1 MSHWIK
7 PIKVSKKNSLPQ
19 TNNPIIFALF
29 MKISLNWLAK
39 HISLPETPEH
49 IAELLTN
56 CGLEVEDLFETVAV
70 KGGFEG
76 LVVGHVLEVT
86 QHPNADRLRL
96 TKVDIGK
103 DVALNIV
110 CGAPNVAV
118 GQKVIVA
125 PIGTTI
131 YPLTGEPM
139 TMKKAKIRGE
149 ESEGMICAE
158 DEIGLGTNHDG
169 ILILDAECKVGTPVS
184 KVIKTD
190 SDTILEI
197 GLTPNRGDAASHLG
211 IARDLKA
218 ILNRPLLTK
227 PYNFSSTEKGSAIHV
242 SINDSNTCGRYSGLL
257 IKGISVKPSPDWL
270 QKSLKAIGINPIN
283 NVVDITNYIMHDVG
297 QPMHA
302 FDADKLKGNI
312 SVRLANSGEKLTT
325 LDKTER
331 KLTGEE
337 LVIADNSGAI
347 ALAGVMGGLSTAI
360 SDSTQNIFLESAW
373 FNAAYVRKTAKL
385 HSISTDS
392 SFRFERGIDAHNTV
406 SALTQ
411 AVSLII
417 EIAGGKIS
425 SEIIDVQPEPIVSP
439 TVSFSYKKFRTLAG
453 VEMDNENVKTI
464 LKNLDIEI
472 LSENKD
478 SLELSVP
485 NYRTDVTRDIDVFE
499 DILRIYGYNNIP
511 FPEIMH
517 SAAVVQPK
525 PDKNFIKQTISNYLS
540 AQGFNEIMTNSL
552 TSESYF
558 EDAELG
564 KAVKLLNPLS
574 NELGILRPG
583 ILPSVLEA
591 IAYNKNRKAHD
602 LKFYEFGKVYQQ
614 SETGYKEFEKLA
626 IVVTGNKE
634 APNWRQKPAK
644 ADYYFIKSVVENVLA
659 SVGAKKTKGLIIEE
673 VHSDLLKKLDI
684 KGAVWYAEIN
694 VDAMI
699 SAHTKH
705 KFKLQEIP
713 VFPEVSRDL
722 SLVLDKSIPYSDIET
737 IVTQTIG
744 KYLRKITVFDVFE
757 GKPLEEGKKS
767 YTFNMVLYDNEKT
780 MNDKQIDAIMQKLIA
795 TFENQLKAVIRK

>member
-1 MSHWIK
+1 
-7 PIKVSKKNSLPQ
+7 
-19 TNNPIIFALF
+19 
-29 MKISLNWLAK
+29 MKISLNWLNK
-39 HISLPETPEH
+39 HITLSETPEL

-56 CGLEVEDLFETVAV
+56 CGLEVEDLYKTEAV
-70 KGGFEG
+70 KGGFAG
-76 LVVGHVLEVT
+76 LLVGHVLEVT

-96 TKVDIGK
+96 TKVDIGN
-103 DVALNIV
+103 DVPLNIV

-131 YPLTGEPM
+131 YPLSGEPM

-158 DEIGLGTNHDG
+158 DEIGLGTSHDG
-169 ILILDAECKVGTPVS
+169 ILILDAGCKVGTPVS
-184 KVIKTD
+184 EVIKTD
-190 SDTILEI
+190 SDTIFEI

-218 ILNRPLLTK
+218 ILNRALIQSTN
-227 PYNFSSTEKGSAIHV
+227 NFSSKEKGSSINV
-242 SINDSNTCGRYSGLL
+242 IINDSNTCGRYSGLL
-257 IKGISVKPSPDWL
+257 IKGITIQASPAWL
-270 QKSLKAIGINPIN
+270 QKSLKAIDINPIN

-302 FDADKLKGNI
+302 FDADKLKGDI
-312 SVRLANSGEKLTT
+312 KVRMAKAGETITT
-325 LDKTER
+325 LDKIER

-337 LVIADNSGAI
+337 LIIADDNGPL
-347 ALAGVMGGLSTAI
+347 ALAGVMGGLSSAI
-360 SDSTQNIFLESAW
+360 NESTKTIFLESAW
-373 FNAAYVRKTAKL
+373 FNAANVRKTAKL
-385 HSISTDS
+385 HTISNDS
-392 SFRFERGIDAHNTV
+392 SFRFERGIDPHHTEK
-406 SALTQ
+406 ALKK
-411 AVSLII
+411 AASLIL
-417 EIAGGKIS
+417 ETAGGTIS
-425 SEIIDVQPEPIVSP
+425 SEIIDVQPQPIISP
-439 TVSFSYKKFRTLAG
+439 KVNFSYKKFRTLAG
-453 VEMDNENVKTI
+453 VEIDKVALKTI
-464 LKNLDIEI
+464 LQNLDIKI
-472 LSENKD
+472 TSENND
-478 SLELSVP
+478 GLEIEIP

-540 AQGFNEIMTNSL
+540 AHGFNEIMTNSL
-552 TSESYF
+552 TRESYF
-558 EDAELG
+558 EETELN

-574 NELGILRPG
+574 NELSILRPS
-583 ILPSVLEA
+583 ILPSMLEA
-591 IAYNKNRKAHD
+591 IAYNKNRKAND
-602 LKFYEFGKVYQQ
+602 LKFYEFGKVYQH
-614 SETGYKEFEKLA
+614 SETGFKEFEKLS

-644 ADYYFIKSVVENVLA
+644 ADYYFIKSIVENTLA
-659 SVGAKKTKGLIIEE
+659 SIGAKKTKGVIIEE
-673 VHSDLLKKLDI
+673 VSSDLLKKLDI
-684 KGAVWYAEIN
+684 KGTVWYAELN

-699 SAHTKH
+699 SAHTKN

-722 SLVLDKSIPYSDIET
+722 SLVLDKVIPYSDIET

-757 GKPLEEGKKS
+757 GKPLEEGQKS

-780 MNDKQIDAIMQKLIA
+780 MNDKQIDTIMQKLIA

>member
-1 MSHWIK
+1 
-7 PIKVSKKNSLPQ
+7 
-19 TNNPIIFALF
+19 
-29 MKISLNWLAK
+29 MKISFNWLIK
-39 HISLPETPEH
+39 HITLTETPEQ

-56 CGLEVEDLFETVAV
+56 CGLEVEDLYETGAV

-76 LVVGHVLEVT
+76 LKVGHVLEVT

-96 TKVDIGK
+96 TKVDIGSE
-103 DVALNIV
+103 VTLNIV

-131 YPLTGEPM
+131 YPLTDGPI

-158 DEIGLGTNHDG
+158 DEIGLGTSHDG
-169 ILILDAECKVGTPVS
+169 IFILDADCKVGTPIS
-184 KVIKTD
+184 EVIKTD
-190 SDTILEI
+190 SDFIFEI

-218 ILNRPLLTK
+218 ILNRPLTDEDN
-227 PYNFSSTEKGSAIHV
+227 YSFSSDAKGS
-242 SINDSNTCGRYSGLL
+242 SISLSIKDRNTCGRYSGLL
-257 IKGISVKPSPDWL
+257 LKDISIAPSPDWL

-283 NVVDITNYIMHDVG
+283 NVVDITNYIMHDIG

-302 FDADKLKGNI
+302 FDADKLKDSIN
-312 SVRLANSGEKLTT
+312 VRLSNSGETLTL

-331 KLTGEE
+331 KLTGVE
-337 LVIADNSGAI
+337 LVIADKNGPL
-347 ALAGVMGGLSTAI
+347 ALAGVMGGLSSSITE
-360 SDSTQNIFLESAW
+360 STKTIFLESAW
-373 FNAAYVRKTAKL
+373 FNAANVRKTAKL

-392 SFRFERGIDAHNTV
+392 SFRFERGIDPHNTAN
-406 SALTQ
+406 ALKK
-411 AVSLII
+411 AAKLIL
-417 EIAGGKIS
+417 EIAGGTIA
-425 SEIIDVQPEPIVSP
+425 SELIDVQPESIVSP
-439 TVSFSYKKFRTLAG
+439 KVNFSYKKFKTLAG
-453 VEMDNENVKTI
+453 VNIDNVTLKTI
-464 LKNLDIEI
+464 LKNLDFEI
-472 LSENKD
+472 VSETTD
-478 SLELSVP
+478 SLELRIP

-552 TSESYF
+552 TRESYF
-558 EDAELG
+558 GADELE

-574 NELGILRPG
+574 NELAILRNG
-583 ILPSVLEA
+583 ILPSMLEA
-591 IAYNKNRKAHD
+591 IAYNKNRKAND
-602 LKFYEFGKVYQQ
+602 LKFYEFGKVYQH
-614 SETGYKEFEKLA
+614 SETGFKEFEKLA
-626 IVVTGNKE
+626 LVVTGNKE

-644 ADYYFIKSVVENVLA
+644 ADYYFIKSVVENALA
-659 SVGAKKTKGLIIEE
+659 AVGAKKTKGVIIEE
-673 VHSDLLKKLDI
+673 VGREILKKLDI
-684 KGAVWYAEIN
+684 KGTVWYAEIN
-694 VDAMI
+694 VAALI
-699 SAHTKH
+699 LATTKN

-722 SLVLDKSIPYSDIET
+722 SLVLNKVVPYSDIET
-737 IVTQTIG
+737 IVNQTIG
-744 KYLRKITVFDVFE
+744 KYLRKLTVFDVFE
-757 GKPLEEGKKS
+757 GKPLEEGQKS

-780 MNDKQIDAIMQKLIA
+780 MNDIQIDTIMQKLIA
-795 TFENQLKAVIRK
+795 TFENQLKAIVRK

>member
-1 MSHWIK
+1 
-7 PIKVSKKNSLPQ
+7 
-19 TNNPIIFALF
+19 
-29 MKISLNWLAK
+29 MKISFNWLIK
-39 HISLPETPEH
+39 HITLTETPEQ

-56 CGLEVEDLFETVAV
+56 CGLEVEDLYETGAV

-76 LVVGHVLEVT
+76 LKVGHVLEVT

-96 TKVDIGK
+96 TKVDIGNE
-103 DVALNIV
+103 VTLNIV

-131 YPLTGEPM
+131 YPLTDGPI

-158 DEIGLGTNHDG
+158 DEIGLGTSHDG
-169 ILILDAECKVGTPVS
+169 ILILDADCKVGTPIS
-184 KVIKTD
+184 EVIKTD
-190 SDTILEI
+190 SDFIFEI

-218 ILNRPLLTK
+218 ILNRTLTDDDN
-227 PYNFSSTEKGSAIHV
+227 YSFLSDAKGS
-242 SINDSNTCGRYSGLL
+242 SISLSIKDRNTCGRYSGLL
-257 IKGISVKPSPDWL
+257 LKDISIAPSPDWL

-283 NVVDITNYIMHDVG
+283 NVVDTTNYIMHDIG

-302 FDADKLKGNI
+302 FDADKLKDSIN
-312 SVRLANSGEKLTT
+312 VRLSNSGETLTL

-331 KLTGEE
+331 KLTGVE
-337 LVIADNSGAI
+337 LVIADKNGPL
-347 ALAGVMGGLSTAI
+347 ALAGVMGGLSSSITE
-360 SDSTQNIFLESAW
+360 STKTIFLESAW
-373 FNAAYVRKTAKL
+373 FNAANVRKTAKL

-392 SFRFERGIDAHNTV
+392 SFRFERGIDPHNTAN
-406 SALTQ
+406 ALKK
-411 AVSLII
+411 AAKLIL
-417 EIAGGKIS
+417 EIAGGTIA
-425 SEIIDVQPEPIVSP
+425 SELIDVQPESIVSP
-439 TVSFSYKKFRTLAG
+439 KVNFSYKKFKTLAG
-453 VEMDNENVKTI
+453 VNIDNVTLKTI

-472 LSENKD
+472 VSETTD
-478 SLELSVP
+478 SLELRIP
-485 NYRTDVTRDIDVFE
+485 NYRTDVNRDIDVFE

-552 TSESYF
+552 TRESYYGA
-558 EDAELG
+558 DELE

-574 NELGILRPG
+574 NELAILRNG
-583 ILPSVLEA
+583 ILPSMLEA
-591 IAYNKNRKAHD
+591 IAYNKNRKAND
-602 LKFYEFGKVYQQ
+602 LKFYEFGKVYQH
-614 SETGYKEFEKLA
+614 SETGFKEFEKLA
-626 IVVTGNKE
+626 LVVTGNKE

-644 ADYYFIKSVVENVLA
+644 ADYYFIKSVVENALA
-659 SVGAKKTKGLIIEE
+659 AVGAKKTKGVIIEE
-673 VHSDLLKKLDI
+673 VGREILKKLDI
-684 KGAVWYAEIN
+684 KGTVWYAEIN
-694 VDAMI
+694 VAALI
-699 SAHTKH
+699 LATTKN

-722 SLVLDKSIPYSDIET
+722 SLVLNKVVPYSDIET
-737 IVTQTIG
+737 IVNQTIG
-744 KYLRKITVFDVFE
+744 KYLRKLTVFDVFE
-757 GKPLEEGKKS
+757 GKPLEEGQKS

-780 MNDKQIDAIMQKLIA
+780 MNDIQIDAIMQKLIA
-795 TFENQLKAVIRK
+795 TFENQLKAVVRK

>member
-1 MSHWIK
+1 
-7 PIKVSKKNSLPQ
+7 
-19 TNNPIIFALF
+19 

-56 CGLEVEDLFETVAV
+56 CGLEVEDLYETGAV

-76 LVVGHVLEVT
+76 LKVGHVLEVT

-103 DVALNIV
+103 DVPLNIV

-131 YPLTGEPM
+131 YPLSGEPM

-190 SDTILEI
+190 SDTIFEI

-218 ILNRPLLTK
+218 ILNRPLIKKYNELDDYSILLRELLAILTK
-227 PYNFSSTEKGSAIHV
+227 SSTNIEIR
-242 SINDSNTCGRYSGLL
+242 DSNACGRYVGVSVNEIT
-257 IKGISVKPSPDWL
+257 IKSSPDWL
-270 QKSLKAIGINPIN
+270 QKNLKAIGINPIN
-283 NVVDITNYIMHDVG
+283 NVVDITNYIMHDIG

-302 FDADKLKGNI
+302 FDADKLKGDI
-312 SVRLANSGEKLTT
+312 VVRFSKPGENLTT

-331 KLTGEE
+331 KLNGEE
-337 LVIADNSGAI
+337 LVIADDSGAI

-360 SDSTQNIFLESAW
+360 SESTKNIFLESAW
-373 FNAAYVRKTAKL
+373 FNAANVRKTAKL
-385 HSISTDS
+385 HSIATDS
-392 SFRFERGIDAHNTV
+392 SFRFERGIDPMNT
-406 SALTQ
+406 SNALKRA
-411 AVSLII
+411 AVLIL
-417 EIAGGKIS
+417 EIAGGEIAS
-425 SEIIDVQPEPIVSP
+425 QIIDVHPEAIVSP
-439 TVSFSYKKFRTLAG
+439 KVNFSYKKFRTLAG
-453 VEMDNENVKTI
+453 VEIDNTSLKTI

-472 LSENKD
+472 LSETNEG
-478 SLELSVP
+478 LELSIP

-525 PDKNFIKQTISNYLS
+525 PDKYFIKQTISNYLS

-552 TSESYF
+552 TRESYF
-558 EDAELG
+558 EDAELSNV
-564 KAVKLLNPLS
+564 VKLLNPLS
-574 NELGILRPG
+574 NELSILRPG
-583 ILPSVLEA
+583 ILPSLLEA

-614 SETGYKEFEKLA
+614 AETGFKEFEKLC

-644 ADYYFIKSVVENVLA
+644 ADYYYIKSIVENALA
-659 SVGAKKTKGLIIEE
+659 SVSAKKIKGLVIEE
-673 VHSDLLKKLDI
+673 VDSDLLKKSDI
-684 KGAVWYAEIN
+684 KGTVWYAEMN
-694 VDAMI
+694 FDALV
-699 SAHTKH
+699 STHTKN

-722 SLVLDKSIPYSDIET
+722 SLVLDKVVPYSDIET

-757 GKPLEEGKKS
+757 GKPLEEGQKS

-780 MNDKQIDAIMQKLIA
+780 MTDKQIEAIMQKLIA
-795 TFENQLKAVIRK
+795 TFENQLKAIVRK